1 MTSHITTGSV
11 GGTAPLCLV
20 SIPKASGVLT
30 AIGIAG
36 GPGYHYFE
44 VTIDG
49 TALSASYLSGILS
62 GPSHGN
68 NGLGVGLPFEQSL
81 DVTVRNTKVYPQ
93 ARFWVSYITD
103 GSRIV
108 DEEHFAGTADNI
120 EYDYIRRV
128 YQASANTAP
137 YLVESLI
144 GPRRWSLIELEQD
157 VLFPGDNLAGQLR
170 IVNGA
175 DDLPSAFAV
184 SLILQLPGTTRSILR
199 RELGDVQI
207 SRPFIWPSGSL
218 ESALSNVLRAP
229 PFARPRPFE
238 MQIAADIPGFVNYPT
253 GFSLL

>member
-1 MTSHITTGSV
+1 MTSHITTSSV

-20 SIPKASGVLT
+20 SIPKARGVLT
-30 AIGIAG
+30 AIGVAG

-49 TALSASYLSGILS
+49 TALSTSYLSGILS

-81 DVTVRNTKVYPQ
+81 DVTVRNTKTYPQ
-93 ARFWVSYITD
+93 ARFWASYVTD
-103 GSRIV
+103 GSSIV
-108 DEEHFAGTADNI
+108 GEEHFTRTADNV
-120 EYDYIRRV
+120 EYDYVRRL

-137 YLVESLI
+137 YAVESII
-144 GPRRWSLIELEQD
+144 GPRRWSRIELEQD
-157 VLFPGDNLAGQLR
+157 VLFPGDSLAGQLR
-170 IVNGA
+170 IVNEA
-175 DDLPSAFAV
+175 DNQQPALAV
-184 SLILQLPGTTRSILR
+184 SLILQLPGTTRPILR

-207 SRPFIWPSGSL
+207 SRPFTWPSGSL
-218 ESALSNVLRAP
+218 ESALSNVLQTP

-238 MQIAADIPGFVNYPT
+238 MQIVADIPGFVNYPT

>member
-1 MTSHITTGSV
+1 MTSHITTSSL

-30 AIGIAG
+30 AIGVAG

-49 TALSASYLSGILS
+49 TALSTSYLSGILS

-68 NGLGVGLPFEQSL
+68 NGLGVKLPFEQSL
-81 DVTVRNTKVYPQ
+81 DVTVRNTRTYPQ
-93 ARFWVSYITD
+93 ACFWASYVTD
-103 GSRIV
+103 GSRVIN
-108 DEEHFAGTADNI
+108 EEHFTRTADNV
-120 EYDYIRRV
+120 EYDYVRRL
-128 YQASANTAP
+128 YESSANTAP
-137 YLVESLI
+137 YAVESII
-144 GPRRWSLIELEQD
+144 GPRRWSRIELEQD

-170 IVNGA
+170 LVNA
-175 DDLPSAFAV
+175 AYNQQSPLAV
-184 SLILQLPGTTRSILR
+184 SLILQLPGTTRPILR
-199 RELGDVQI
+199 RELGGVQI
-207 SRPFIWPSGSL
+207 NHPFTWPSGSL
-218 ESALSNVLRAP
+218 ESGLSNILQTP